1 MDTVVTK
8 RKISLR
14 LDEELLDMLELVS
27 KRPGSVYFDRNR
39 TWLIEHAIEAQYK
52 DITKEDKTDEQGDS
66 PSV

>member
-14 LDEELLDMLELVS
+14 LDEELIDMLDKVS
-27 KRPGSVYFDRNR
+27 QKKGSVYFDRDR
-39 TWLIEHAIEAQYK
+39 TWLIEHAIVAQYK
-52 DITKEDKTDEQGDS
+52 TITNDETDEPGEL